1 MLHSHNVMQP
11 AFVLVDDVL
20 FDMHRSDAAHPERP
34 ERLHAIRQALS
45 MMSPQLPSETLP
57 ARDAT
62 HDELLRVHT
71 ESYMTTL
78 DQAAGLKGHFDAD
91 TYYSHDS
98 VAAARR
104 AAGGAVALCERLVR
118 RDTKL
123 GFALL
128 RPPGHHATSEQ
139 AMGFCLLNNAAV
151 AAAHAR
157 ALGLGRVAIVDWD
170 VHHGN
175 GTEEIFYED
184 PHVLYVSLHQSPCY
198 PGTGAASDVGSGDG
212 LGYTVNVPLS
222 ASADTAVYLAAVER
236 IIGPILNQYAP
247 DLLLIS
253 AGFDA
258 HVRDPLAEMK
268 LEDQS
273 YAALFESLFRA
284 LPERPV
290 GDALLPPGVGVLL
303 EGGYDLAAL
312 AGSFQATL
320 ETAVACSDGR
330 PAAVAD
336 ENPRTPPTAPLTR
349 VHEADLERAQAS
361 LRRFWRLD

>member
-1 MLHSHNVMQP
+1 MLHSHNAMQP

-20 FDMHRSDAAHPERP
+20 FDTHKSDSVHPERP
-34 ERLHAIRQALS
+34 ERLHAIRRALT
-45 MMSPQLPSETLP
+45 MISPQLPSETLL

-71 ESYMTTL
+71 ESYMNTL

-91 TYYSHDS
+91 TYYSGTS

-104 AAGGAVALCERLVR
+104 AAGGAVALCERLVTR
-118 RDTKL
+118 AAKL

-128 RPPGHHATSEQ
+128 RPPGHHARPDG
-139 AMGFCLLNNAAV
+139 AMGFCILNNVAV

-157 ALGLGRVAIVDWD
+157 AQGLERVAIVDWD

-175 GTEEIFYED
+175 GTEEIFYAD
-184 PHVLYVSLHQSPCY
+184 PHVLYVSIHQAPLY
-198 PGTGAASDVGSGDG
+198 PGTGAVADVGSGDG
-212 LGYTVNVPLS
+212 VGYTVNVPLS

-236 IIGPILNQYAP
+236 IIGPILNQYGP

-258 HVRDPLAEMK
+258 HVRDPLAAMK

-273 YAALFESLFRA
+273 YGALFEALFRA
-284 LPERPV
+284 LPQRLV
-290 GDALLPPGVGVLL
+290 GDVLLPPGVGLLL

-330 PAAVAD
+330 PA
-336 ENPRTPPTAPLTR
+336 TAGPGGAAHPLSTT
-349 VHEADLERAQAS
+349 HEAELKRAETS
-361 LRRFWRLD
+361 LRRYWRLD